1 MELKYILFLCEL
13 NKKKL
18 LQKIFPK
25 HLDKIKEKLLQRT
38 HLNGYCKFL
47 KTIWNLFRD
56 SPHPDPA

>member
-1 MELKYILFLCEL
+1 MENTRMELKYILFLCEL

-47 KTIWNLFRD
+47 KTI
-56 SPHPDPA
+56 